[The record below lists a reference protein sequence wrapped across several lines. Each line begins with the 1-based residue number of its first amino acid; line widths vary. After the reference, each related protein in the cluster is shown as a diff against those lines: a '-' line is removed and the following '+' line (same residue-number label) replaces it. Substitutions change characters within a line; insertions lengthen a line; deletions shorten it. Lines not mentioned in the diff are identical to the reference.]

1 MMTYNDKI
9 FTNILVVQE
18 VGQRLLSELI
28 GDNSITQDVKQSFN
42 VYLRHGERFRNKWLK
57 AIETS
62 YGEKGAEMHEI
73 DADYNYELFKII
85 SQYRTDQQFEMAKAV
100 LSNILNKKS

>member
-1 MMTYNDKI
+1 MTYNDKI
-9 FTNILVVQE
+9 FTNILVIQE

-42 VYLRHGERFRNKWLK
+42 VYLRHGERFRNKWAGILEK
-57 AIETS
+57 V
-62 YGEKGAEMHEI
+62 YGPEMLELQEI
-73 DADYNYELFKII
+73 DADYHYEMFKII

-100 LSNILNKKS
+100 LNNILNTKS